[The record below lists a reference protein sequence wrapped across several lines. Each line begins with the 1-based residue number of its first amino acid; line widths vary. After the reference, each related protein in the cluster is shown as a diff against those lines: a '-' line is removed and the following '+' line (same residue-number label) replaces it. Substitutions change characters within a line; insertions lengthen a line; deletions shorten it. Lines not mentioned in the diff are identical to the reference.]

1 MFYHLSKSLKGGAVS
16 NSATGNS
23 VAAGA
28 RRGIGVWI
36 HVNRNTFRMH
46 NLKPLKPREKQN
58 DAEICRMYAEC
69 MCTFFVFEDS
79 LEMPGL
85 FRPNRRKSLKFSS
98 AHLEKPRV
106 QYHSVFQQLA
116 NVLSIVDIVI

>member
-1 MFYHLSKSLKGGAVS
+1 MQNVCVHSLS
-16 NSATGNS
+16 
-23 VAAGA
+23 
-28 RRGIGVWI
+28 
-36 HVNRNTFRMH
+36 F
-46 NLKPLKPREKQN
+46 
-58 DAEICRMYAEC
+58 
-69 MCTFFVFEDS
+69 FEDS

-116 NVLSIVDIVI
+116 NVLSIVDIVVYFFAFFV